1 MRNEVNIT
9 NRKVKFEYQFINT
22 YVAGIQLVG
31 TEVKSIRNGNVSL
44 VDTFC
49 IFNDGELFLKNVNIP
64 ADGTAYSHET
74 IRDRKL
80 LLNKREI
87 KNLQK
92 DLIDG
97 LSIIP
102 YRIFTNGRGL
112 IKVEIV
118 LAKGKKIYDKR
129 ETIKKRELDR
139 EVKKIR

>member
-44 VDTFC
+44 VDAFC
-49 IFNDGELFLKNVNIP
+49 IFNEGELFLKNVNIP

>member
-1 MRNEVNIT
+1 
-9 NRKVKFEYQFINT
+9 
-22 YVAGIQLVG
+22 
-31 TEVKSIRNGNVSL
+31 

-64 ADGTAYSHET
+64 GDGTAYSHEP

-92 DLIDG
+92 DLHDG

-102 YRIFTNGRGL
+102 YRIFTNNRGL

-118 LAKGKKIYDKR
+118 LAKGKKMFDK
-129 ETIKKRELDR
+129 KKSLMEKEKLKFSLKDLQ
-139 EVKKIR
+139 